1 MAEES
6 KKGKILVVDD
16 SADIRLLLI
25 LKLKKAG
32 YNVIAASN
40 GMEALEIIGDNK
52 DIKLI
57 VLDVMMPV
65 MNGIQTMKLLLNR
78 IEKNKLGNEDEAGNE
93 KNEKSEEIKEGQEV
107 IPESDNLPLLK
118 VVFCTAKQDPR
129 QIELALQAGADDYI
143 TKPID
148 ETIMIQK
155 IHRLMGQNESQ
166 MFAILRTHLEITLTE
181 YPKEKP
187 ALMLELSEVNCKFE
201 CSYKIPDASIVSINC
216 AKLEG
221 FFKRNV
227 LLKGAVVFQEKK
239 GPDQFETDI
248 FFKGLT
254 EDDRTEI
261 RAVTTTK
268 RELKDKEDDEEE
280 GEEKKE
286 EGTE

>member
-1 MAEES
+1 MADES
-6 KKGKILVVDD
+6 KSKGKILIVDD

-32 YNVIAASN
+32 YEVLAASN
-40 GMEALEIIGDNK
+40 GMEALEMVGENK

-57 VLDVMMPV
+57 ILDVMMPV

-78 IEKNKLGNEDEAGNE
+78 IEKNQTNKDEEGTE
-93 KNEKSEEIKEGQEV
+93 EEGEEPVSTEVSEAE
-107 IPESDNLPLLK
+107 NLPLLK

-148 ETIMIQK
+148 ETIMVQK
-155 IHRLMGQNESQ
+155 INRLMGQNENQ
-166 MFAILRTHLEITLTE
+166 MFAILRTQLEITVEE

-187 ALMLELSEVNCKFE
+187 AVMSEISEVSCKFE
-201 CSYKIPDASIVSINC
+201 CGYHIPDATVITIHSP
-216 AKLEG
+216 KLEG
-221 FFKRNV
+221 YFKRPV

-239 GPDQFETDI
+239 GPDLFETDI

-254 EDDRTEI
+254 EDDRKEL
-261 RAVTTTK
+261 RSVTTTK
-268 RELKDKEDDEEE
+268 RELKEEEEEEE
-280 GEEKKE
+280 GEEGE
-286 EGTE
+286 EGEKQEE

>member
-40 GMEALEIIGDNK
+40 GMEALEMIGDNK

-57 VLDVMMPV
+57 ILDVMMPV

-78 IEKNKLGNEDEAGNE
+78 IEKNKSEDEEEANKE
-93 KNEKSEEIKEGQEV
+93 KKEKSEDESHEV
-107 IPESDNLPLLK
+107 APESDDLPLLK

-155 IHRLMGQNESQ
+155 VHRLMGQNESQ
-166 MFAILRTHLEITLTE
+166 MFAILRTHLEITITE

-187 ALMLELSEVNCKFE
+187 ALMLELSEVSCKFE
-201 CSYKIPDASIVSINC
+201 CSYKIPDASIVTINC
-216 AKLEG
+216 SKLEG

-268 RELKDKEDDEEE
+268 RELKDKEDEEEE

-286 EGTE
+286 EGKE

>member
-6 KKGKILVVDD
+6 KKGKILIVDD

-25 LKLKKAG
+25 LKLKKVG
-32 YNVIAASN
+32 YDVIAASN

-78 IEKNKLGNEDEAGNE
+78 IEKSKSS
-93 KNEKSEEIKEGQEV
+93 SEEDDSKEKTKEPENQEI
-107 IPESDNLPLLK
+107 IPEAEDLPSLK

-166 MFAILRTHLEITLTE
+166 MFAILRTHLAITLTE

-187 ALMLELSEVNCKFE
+187 ALMLELSEVSCKFE
-201 CSYKIPDASIVSINC
+201 CSYKIPDATIISINC

-221 FFKRNV
+221 FFKKHV

-239 GPDQFETDI
+239 GPDLFETDL
-248 FFKGLT
+248 FFKGLN

-268 RELKDKEDDEEE
+268 RELKDKEDEEE
-280 GEEKKE
+280 EEEEKKE
-286 EGTE
+286 EGKE

>member
-1 MAEES
+1 MADES
-6 KKGKILVVDD
+6 KSKGKILIVDD

-32 YNVIAASN
+32 YEVLAASN
-40 GMEALEIIGDNK
+40 GMEALEMVGENK

-57 VLDVMMPV
+57 ILDVMMPV

-78 IEKNKLGNEDEAGNE
+78 IEKNQTNKDEE
-93 KNEKSEEIKEGQEV
+93 QTEEEGEEPVSTEV
-107 IPESDNLPLLK
+107 PEAENLPLLK

-148 ETIMIQK
+148 ETIMVQK
-155 IHRLMGQNESQ
+155 INRLMGQNENQ
-166 MFAILRTHLEITLTE
+166 MFAILRTQLEITIEE

-187 ALMLELSEVNCKFE
+187 ALMSEISEVSCKFE
-201 CSYKIPDASIVSINC
+201 CGYHIPDASVVTIHSP
-216 AKLEG
+216 KLEG
-221 FFKRNV
+221 YFKRPV

-239 GPDQFETDI
+239 GPDLFETDI

-254 EDDRTEI
+254 EDDRKEL
-261 RAVTTTK
+261 RSVTTTK
-268 RELKDKEDDEEE
+268 RELKEEEEEEE
-280 GEEKKE
+280 GEEGEEGEKE
-286 EGTE
+286 EE

>member
-1 MAEES
+1 MADES
-6 KKGKILVVDD
+6 KSKGKILIVDD

-32 YNVIAASN
+32 YEVLAASN
-40 GMEALEIIGDNK
+40 GMEALEMVGENK

-57 VLDVMMPV
+57 ILDVMMPV

-78 IEKNKLGNEDEAGNE
+78 IEKNQTNKDEEAT
-93 KNEKSEEIKEGQEV
+93 EEEAEEPV
-107 IPESDNLPLLK
+107 STDAPEAENLPLLK

-148 ETIMIQK
+148 ETIMVQK
-155 IHRLMGQNESQ
+155 INRLMGQNENQ
-166 MFAILRTHLEITLTE
+166 MFAILRTQLEITIEE

-187 ALMLELSEVNCKFE
+187 SLMSEISEVSCKFE
-201 CSYKIPDASIVSINC
+201 CSYHIPDASVVTIHSP
-216 AKLEG
+216 KLEG
-221 FFKRNV
+221 YFKRPV

-239 GPDQFETDI
+239 GPDLFETDI

-254 EDDRTEI
+254 EDDRKEL
-261 RAVTTTK
+261 RSVTTTK
-268 RELKDKEDDEEE
+268 RELKEEEEEEEEEE
-280 GEEKKE
+280 GEKE
-286 EGTE
+286 EE